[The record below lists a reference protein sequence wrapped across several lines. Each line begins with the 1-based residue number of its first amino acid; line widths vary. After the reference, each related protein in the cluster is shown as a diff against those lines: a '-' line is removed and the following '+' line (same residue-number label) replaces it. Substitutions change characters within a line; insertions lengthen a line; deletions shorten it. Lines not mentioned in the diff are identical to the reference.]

1 MPYKWW
7 IIKSLLL
14 LIFTLSGCEQKP
26 SQFNGETM
34 GSTYQITV
42 VDIPNDQSA
51 DVLEHDI
58 ARLLADAHARL
69 TTYDPKSEL
78 NRFNAAPVGEWI
90 TLSPILSN
98 ALKIAYDNAAITS
111 GAFDP
116 TVAPL
121 VDLWGFGPGKHNDEV
136 PSDADINTA
145 KSLIGYT
152 NIELENSTYRARKL
166 KPLRLDLSGLGHGY
180 GADLVANYLDEKKV
194 RHYLIDVAGEIRSK
208 GHRPNGDKWRVAIE
222 KPIAMQGGIFQG
234 IYLNAMGLATSGDY
248 RNYFEQNGIR
258 YSHTIDPQT
267 GRPITHTL
275 TSVTVLDKSAA
286 RADALATALL
296 VLGPKRGQQLADLLN
311 LPVYFIVRDGKTFRG
326 FATNAFKPFMTDSSL
341 RSE

>member
-1 MPYKWW
+1 LQNKL
-7 IIKSLLL
+7 SLRKLL
-14 LIFTLSGCEQKP
+14 FLMLIVALSACEKMP

-34 GSTYQITV
+34 GSTYQIAV
-42 VDIPNDQSA
+42 VDIPVNQSA
-51 DVLEHDI
+51 DILAYDVAL
-58 ARLLADAHARL
+58 LLADAHARL

-78 NRFNAAPVGEWI
+78 NHFNAAPLGKWI
-90 TLSPILSN
+90 TLSPVLYD
-98 ALKIAYDNAAITS
+98 ALQIAYDNAVLSS

-121 VDLWGFGPGKHNDEV
+121 VDLWGFGPGSHNDVV
-136 PSDADINTA
+136 PSDVDIFTA
-145 KSLIGYT
+145 KSLVGYT
-152 NIELENSTYRARKL
+152 NLQLEKSTHRARKL

-194 RHYLIDVAGEIRSK
+194 NHYLIDVAGEIRSK
-208 GHRPNGDKWRVAIE
+208 GHRSNGDKWRVAIE
-222 KPIAMQGGIFQG
+222 KPIAMQGEVFQG
-234 IYLNAMGLATSGDY
+234 IYFNAMGLATSGDY

-296 VLGPKRGQQLADLLN
+296 VLGPERGLQLADRLN
-311 LPVYFIVRDGKTFRG
+311 LPVYFIVRDGNSFRG
-326 FATNAFKPFMTDSSL
+326 FATKTFKKFMQ
-341 RSE
+341 EQ